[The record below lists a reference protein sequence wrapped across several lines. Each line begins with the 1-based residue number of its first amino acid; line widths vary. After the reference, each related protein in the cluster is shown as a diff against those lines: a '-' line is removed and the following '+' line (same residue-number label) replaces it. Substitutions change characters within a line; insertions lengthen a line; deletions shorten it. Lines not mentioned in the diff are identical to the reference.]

1 MDHISFPYRSSS
13 HLAFMHVVAESG
25 AFERHQLDV
34 EYDKKISREDAHA
47 LVPTGKVE
55 FTSGNHVSTYAARA
69 RGDNWIYL
77 AQSVSVNQLCMVV
90 RQDSE
95 INSVKD
101 LRKKK
106 FATKGRHPALNDWLY
121 LKQSGL
127 DVDKDEVE
135 IIKFGST
142 AQDPVAQQLNKS
154 DAVAQGYADACFL
167 QEPRKSF
174 AIREGLRIV
183 AIEPQDMIYY
193 ATVSSS
199 LPFTQKHPEIVKR
212 LLKAMLEGVAYLKTH
227 RDESVRIL
235 MEKHAKEG
243 ALDRA
248 AAEALYD
255 ELAPRLDAKLYP
267 SLNAVFNVYEEAKRQ
282 SKDAEKIHPL
292 ALWDMHF
299 LREIDDEGF
308 IDELYKQGKPA
319 A

>member
-25 AFERHQLDV
+25 AFERHGLDV

-69 RGDNWIYL
+69 RGDNWVYL
-77 AQSVSVNQLCMVV
+77 GQSVSVNQLCMVT
-90 RQDSE
+90 RADSD
-95 INSVKD
+95 INSVKE
-101 LRKKK
+101 LYKRK

-142 AQDPVAQQLNKS
+142 SKDPVHNQLNKTE
-154 DAVAQGYADACFL
+154 AAAQGYADACFL

-174 AIREGLRIV
+174 ALRQGLRVVDIK
-183 AIEPQDMIYY
+183 PQDMIYY
-193 ATVSSS
+193 ATISSS
-199 LPFTQKHPEIVKR
+199 LPFTQKHPDIVKR
-212 LLKAMLEGVAYLKTH
+212 LLKAMLDGVAYLKTH
-227 RDESVRIL
+227 RAEAVRMLI
-235 MEKHAKEG
+235 EKHTKEG
-243 ALDRA
+243 TLDQA
-248 AAEALYD
+248 AAEAVYD

-308 IDELYKQGKPA
+308 IDQLYKQGQPA

>member
-1 MDHISFPYRSSS
+1 MDHINFPYRSSS

-25 AFERHQLDV
+25 AFARHGLDV
-34 EYDKKISREDAHA
+34 DYDKKISRDDAHR
-47 LVPTGKVE
+47 LVPTGEVE

-69 RGDNWIYL
+69 HGDNWVYL
-77 AQSVSVNQLCMVV
+77 GQSVSLNQLCLVV
-90 RQDSE
+90 REDSE
-95 INSVKD
+95 IKSVAD
-101 LRKKK
+101 LRHKK

-142 AQDPVAQQLNKS
+142 AKDPVAQQLNKS
-154 DAVAQGYADACFL
+154 QAVAQGYADGCFL

-174 AIREGLRIV
+174 ALREGLKVID
-183 AIEPQDMIYY
+183 IKPQDMIYY
-193 ATVSSS
+193 ATISTS
-199 LPFTQKHPEIVKR
+199 LPFTQKHPDVVKR
-212 LLKAMLEGVAYLKTH
+212 LMKAMLEGVAYLKTH
-227 RDESVRIL
+227 RAESVKIL

-255 ELAPRLDAKLYP
+255 ELAPRLDPRLYP
-267 SLNAVFNVYEEAKRQ
+267 SLAAVYNVYEEAKRQ

-308 IDELYKQGKPA
+308 IDQLYKQGQPA